1 VKGDTDCGEWMTS
14 PDESTTQ
21 FGIDLADKTLYF
33 YSQELADWV
42 AWEAPN
48 STVVGNMFTGSD
60 STGFGVYYADMNES
74 GGYDEGEGLDIGEQ
88 IGLTW
93 AN

>member
-1 VKGDTDCGEWMTS
+1 VKDDTDCGEWLTS

-21 FGIDLADKTLYF
+21 FGIDLTNKTLYF

-60 STGFGVYYADMNES
+60 STGFGVYYTDMNES

-88 IGLTW
+88 IGMTW
-93 AN
+93 TN